1 PKEVIQL
8 QPVPVC
14 QRQVGSFAD
23 RAVSA
28 GADSADGQPSGTE
41 VLDQTPQ
48 LPVREVVDR
57 SSRPGVPGPCSPQ
70 NNDQYQRAGLDRAD
84 PFHESIPPP
93 GPWQGSLQPSRAL
106 AAHTDLL
113 KHPEKVTWTWLNR
126 DARSRRGLRGAPAQI
141 PKGDLPRTFGA
152 RAARRQ
158 ELALSAER
166 Q

>member
-1 PKEVIQL
+1 
-8 QPVPVC
+8 
-14 QRQVGSFAD
+14 QRQVGSVAD
-23 RAVSA
+23 RAVPA

-70 NNDQYQRAGLDRAD
+70 NNDQYHRAGLDRAD
-84 PFHESIPPP
+84 PFHEAIPSP
-93 GPWQGSLQPSRAL
+93 GPGQGSRETSREM
-106 AAHTDLL
+106 AAHTDVPE
-113 KHPEKVTWTWLNR
+113 HPEKVTWTWLNH
-126 DARSRRGLRGAPAQI
+126 DARSRSGLRGAPAQI
-141 PKGDLPRTFGA
+141 PKGDFPRTFGA

-166 Q
+166 QR